1 MALDPARIKKSM
13 RSVSNDNNKKTLIWK
28 PKNKHVLRILPYKF
42 DPSGYSF
49 IELKFHYNIKD
60 EKGFNRSFL
69 SPDSFGRPDPIVE
82 WSNRMK
88 RAGGD
93 DWKLGRQWEAK
104 ARTYVPIIVRGEE
117 QLGVRFWGFGASVFK
132 ELLRII
138 DNPEY
143 GDITDLQNGTDIEI
157 VFKDKH
163 ETATKL
169 PETKIT
175 VKRNSSP
182 AIDAANKHIVENQV
196 DILTLF
202 PEPTYDELKEV
213 FLKYIM
219 PHEDAA
225 EGTVNS
231 VIDEEALEPVSPS
244 AAASKSNS
252 DHDADLDE
260 LFGNSK

>member
-1 MALDPARIKKSM
+1 MALDPSRIKKQINAV
-13 RSVSNDNNKKTLIWK
+13 SVKNNKKVLLWT
-28 PKNKHVLRILPYKF
+28 PKGKHVVRIVPYKF
-42 DPSGYSF
+42 DPTGYSF

-60 EKGFNRSFL
+60 ENGRIRSYL
-69 SPDSFGRPDPIVE
+69 SPDSFNRPDPIVE

-104 ARTYVPIIVRGEE
+104 SRTYVPIIVRGEE
-117 QLGVRFWGFGASVFK
+117 DLGVRFWGFGAQVFK
-132 ELLRII
+132 ELLRIV

-143 GDITDLQNGTDIEI
+143 GDITDLEKGTDIEI
-157 VFKDKH
+157 VFKDKT

-175 VKRNSSP
+175 PKRNSSP
-182 AIDAANKHIVENQV
+182 AIDAARKHILENQV

-213 FLKYIM
+213 CMKYIM
-219 PHEDAA
+219 PHEDIT
-225 EGTVNS
+225 ESGTVNS
-231 VIDEEALEPVSPS
+231 VTDEEAVDPVSPS
-244 AAASKSNS
+244 AAASQDNA
-252 DHDADLDE
+252 DEDLDE
-260 LFGNSK
+260 LFGKK